1 MGNLKKH
8 KLNSQV
14 LKIKVNKL
22 EIKSRIKDKQNTGH
36 KESIDIR
43 SGPSCRN
50 PDSVR
55 LCVRIFALVF
65 MVALVLV

>member
-8 KLNSQV
+8 KLNSEV

-36 KESIDIR
+36 KESIDISPFTL
-43 SGPSCRN
+43 SGVGQR
-50 PDSVR
+50 
-55 LCVRIFALVF
+55 A
-65 MVALVLV
+65 